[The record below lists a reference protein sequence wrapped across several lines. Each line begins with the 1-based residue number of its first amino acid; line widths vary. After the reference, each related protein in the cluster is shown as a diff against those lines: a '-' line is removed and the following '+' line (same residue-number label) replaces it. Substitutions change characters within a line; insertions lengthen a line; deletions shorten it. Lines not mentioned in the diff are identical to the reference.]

1 VISILRP
8 RWSMVG
14 LSVGV
19 SAIVYVVLG
28 VAATAVTR
36 GPLWMGVIIGVIFAA
51 VTSPF
56 TAMKIRRRSLIASAS
71 GLIAQRDTYRVS
83 CSWDDA
89 VEIRARKLGGVLPVD
104 EIVFRQG
111 TTEAVDSR
119 GKRRKG
125 VAGKVAKM
133 GADRRIQ
140 VGVYD
145 ASWREGPIGESL
157 ATAGLPLDP
166 S

>member
-1 VISILRP
+1 MGV
-8 RWSMVG
+8 VTG
-14 LSVGV
+14 L
-19 SAIVYVVLG
+19 I
-28 VAATAVTR
+28 VAAV
-36 GPLWMGVIIGVIFAA
+36 V
-51 VTSPF
+51 SPF
-56 TAMKIRRRSLIASAS
+56 TAMKIRRRSLTVSAS

-89 VEIRARKLGGVLPVD
+89 VEVSARRLCGILPID

-111 TTEAVDSR
+111 TTEAVDSQ
-119 GKRRKG
+119 GKRRKA
-125 VAGKVAKM
+125 VDAKVAKI

-145 ASWREGPIGESL
+145 ATWREGLIGESL
-157 ATAGLPLDP
+157 ATTGLPLDA